1 VPHVDLIEETFLA
14 VAPELVSA
22 AIREPEFVAALWPD
36 LNLTVFMDRGPDG
49 VRWAA
54 TGALV
59 GSVEVWL
66 EPFADGVMAHT
77 FVRADLSRK
86 GSATE
91 PVADLH
97 WRKAVAEH
105 QRRARRAKTVWW
117 SVKDR
122 LEAGRAPGEPA
133 VAGVQ

>member
-1 VPHVDLIEETFLA
+1 VDLIEETFLA

-22 AIREPEFVAALWPD
+22 AIREPEFTAVLWPD
-36 LNLTVFMDRGPDG
+36 LDLNVFMDRGPDG

-77 FVRADLSRK
+77 FVRADLTRRGSR
-86 GSATE
+86 TE
-91 PVADLH
+91 AVADLDR
-97 WRKAVAEH
+97 RKAVAEH
-105 QRRARRAKTVWW
+105 QRRARRAKAVWW

-133 VAGVQ
+133 VAAAPER